1 MSAFD
6 KAFASISIIEGGY
19 VSRDGAADPGLE
31 TNHGVT
37 ERVARK
43 WGYTGDMR
51 DLPIDTARQ
60 IAKTEYW
67 DQYQCDQLPELL
79 AYQVFDT
86 AYNGG
91 YPVKWLQECLGV
103 TADGI
108 IGAKTIAAA
117 RGCDQWKV
125 IALFNS
131 KRIGYLTNLNNW
143 PQNAK
148 GWARRIAFNLSN
160 GA

>member
-1 MSAFD
+1 MGAFD
-6 KAFASISIIEGGY
+6 KAFDSIAIIEGGF
-19 VSRDGAADPGLE
+19 SDRDKQADPGGA
-31 TNHGVT
+31 TKYGVT
-37 ERVARK
+37 ERVARA
-43 WGYTGDMR
+43 WGYAGDMR
-51 DLPIDTARQ
+51 DLPIDAARQ
-60 IAKTEYW
+60 IAKKEYW
-67 DQYQCDQLPELL
+67 DKYSCDQLPDLL

-91 YPVKWLQECLGV
+91 YPIKWLQECLGV

-108 IGAKTIAAA
+108 IGARTIAAA
-117 RGCDQWKV
+117 RACNQWKV

>member
-6 KAFASISIIEGGY
+6 QAFQSIVGIEGGY
-19 VSRDGAADPGLE
+19 SDRDAASDPGLK
-31 TNHGVT
+31 TKYGVT
-37 ERVARK
+37 EAVARE
-43 WGYTGDMR
+43 WGYKGEMR
-51 DLPIDTARQ
+51 DLPLDTARA
-60 IAKTEYW
+60 IAKKNYW
-67 DQYQCDQLPELL
+67 DRFSCDQLPPLL

-91 YPVKWLQECLGV
+91 YAVKWLQECVGV

-108 IGAKTIAAA
+108 IGARTIAAA
-117 RGCDQWKV
+117 RAADQWKV
-125 IALFNS
+125 VAMFNA
-131 KRIGYLTNLNNW
+131 KRIDYLTSLKNW

-148 GWARRIAFNLSN
+148 GWARRIGHNLSL

>member
-1 MSAFD
+1 MSSFD
-6 KAFASISIIEGGY
+6 KCFGELMHSEGGY
-19 VSRDGAADPGLE
+19 SNRSEDADPGKK
-31 TNHGVT
+31 TMYGIT
-37 ERVARK
+37 ERVARAS
-43 WGYTGDMR
+43 GYTGEMR
-51 DLPIDTARQ
+51 DLPIDLARG
-60 IAKTEYW
+60 IAKAEYW
-67 DQYQCDQLPELL
+67 DKYLCDQLPELL

-91 YPVKWLQECLGV
+91 YPIKWLQECLGV
-103 TADGI
+103 TADGD
-108 IGAKTIAAA
+108 IGASTIAAA
-117 RGCDQWKV
+117 RACDQWKV